1 MDNLKCSCCVVRIKI
16 AIKFY
21 MASPARVASNSLR
34 LMTLYKQKERP
45 FTKKECCRVESW
57 RKDTLWKPM
66 CLIWGC
72 VCVCLCAH
80 ICRYLHWAV
89 LWHIRAECE
98 PQSKTIRRCFYPII
112 LAVYFKSVAKI
123 IYILGYYWKK
133 VNWFLRFHCF
143 FPFGWPKYLVFLLLH
158 SCRINSFPICWFGRD
173 WFNFYYSLK
182 NILLPVPKD

>member
-1 MDNLKCSCCVVRIKI
+1 MLCDQNQSCDQILQCD
-16 AIKFY
+16 
-21 MASPARVASNSLR
+21 MASPPREASNSLC

-72 VCVCLCAH
+72 VCVYLCAH

-98 PQSKTIRRCFYPII
+98 PQAKTIRRCFDPISW
-112 LAVYFKSVAKI
+112 AVYFNSVAKI
-123 IYILGYYWKK
+123 TYILGYYWKK
-133 VNWFLRFHCF
+133 VTDSWDFIVFSL
-143 FPFGWPKYLVFLLLH
+143 LVD
-158 SCRINSFPICWFGRD
+158 S
-173 WFNFYYSLK
+173 
-182 NILLPVPKD
+182 NILFFFSILVI